1 VKSTHVII
9 SLVGH
14 ILLLLFMGFTAA
26 ALRSDEGPTPGTIRV
41 SFGELPRPGEQGE
54 GPETVAVEALPTEP
68 EPEPELEIDPEPEPE
83 PEPLLDDPPLPSDEE
98 PVILEDAPL
107 EEEST
112 PPPPPA
118 PELPAVKPVS
128 HLDTEPEPEPETE
141 PQPEPTLD
149 DLPPLTEP
157 ESRSE
162 LHALDEADRAEEET
176 ADPQPSPQAGAKPEQ
191 PRGASVKANGS
202 AGAGDA
208 YLGLVQSKIGR
219 RWHPSAA
226 STAGRPS
233 LEAVV
238 SFRIGSRGQVLT
250 PELFKSS
257 GLSIFDR
264 SALRAVMESNPLPPP
279 PTRFRDAGL
288 DIQFTFTY
296 RR

>member
-1 VKSTHVII
+1 MKSSHVIA

-14 ILLLLFMGFTAA
+14 ALLLLFMGFTAA
-26 ALRSDEGPTPGTIRV
+26 ALRSDEGPNPGTIQV
-41 SFGELPRPGEQGE
+41 SFGELPRPGDREE
-54 GPETVAVEALPTEP
+54 IPEIAEIEAQPIVDEAEP
-68 EPEPELEIDPEPEPE
+68 EPEPQPIPEDSPLPAND
-83 PEPLLDDPPLPSDEE
+83 EPL
-98 PVILEDAPL
+98 IMEDS
-107 EEEST
+107 EVVDEST
-112 PPPPPA
+112 PPPPPT

-128 HLDTEPEPEPETE
+128 QSESEPEL
-141 PQPEPTLD
+141 QPEPQAELPLD

-157 ESRSE
+157 DSRSD
-162 LHALDEADRAEEET
+162 LHALDETEQADEET
-176 ADPQPSPQAGAKPEQ
+176 QDPEPQPSAERKPEP
-191 PRGASVKANGS
+191 PRGASVKASGS

-279 PTRFRDAGL
+279 PTRFREAGL